1 MDGWNGSDV
10 CYGRASALNVSVSQ
24 RNGTRDGQ
32 AESCATGKNLRDAV
46 QKSASRRSPLIS
58 SKPIFPLM
66 SDSAERLSAPV
77 CLVESLHWIWVA
89 EWAVKPCATR

>member
-1 MDGWNGSDV
+1 MGGWNGSDV

-46 QKSASRRSPLIS
+46 QKSGFGKLNGLIPVEVTVNSGVTVVTRPLR
-58 SKPIFPLM
+58 SKP
-66 SDSAERLSAPV
+66 PV
-77 CLVESLHWIWVA
+77 KGI
-89 EWAVKPCATR
+89 

>member
-46 QKSASRRSPLIS
+46 QKSGFGKLNGLIPVEVTVNSGVTVVPGHYAQNPRSRG
-58 SKPIFPLM
+58 F
-66 SDSAERLSAPV
+66 E
-77 CLVESLHWIWVA
+77 
-89 EWAVKPCATR
+89 